1 MLSSY
6 GTLFTYSG
14 SKAFANETIR
24 FPPLSSCFRRDQL
37 SFTGV
42 VLEDFFDL
50 LSFTSRSSLALVE
63 LFVAPLRFILSDTT
77 MCNKLND
84 TAPLDLGY
92 LSNPVKRA
100 ARQKDDERD
109 FDSDFNGFRML
120 QKKLKPDMVDIWNSQ
135 ALLRIV
141 AARLTNTM
149 QMQEAVGDLF
159 LLLRHHLE
167 KEKNSTPELRLLL
180 NRVEYLHRWG
190 HEKKEALKGKSV
202 QEGESSKSLAVDS
215 SITHVYECLRGS
227 SNEIPIPYIRCL
239 EVKDLFK
246 DNESINGG
254 NKDNAESDDEDLD
267 DEEVLL
273 DADAIY
279 HYTTDVIVP
288 FEELVAAIESLET
301 LELHQ
306 LPAKRKLSLLK
317 VLFEACSE
325 TKVICELLESN
336 AEELAAKINEFNAKK
351 KLSII
356 KNVEA
361 QKARREAALN
371 ECKKA
376 NEAEKKKTGAK
387 GKLLAPT
394 NDQISAM
401 VEELI
406 FLESIGVD
414 SVVEDLEVELVSD
427 DEEEQQQ
434 VSDAEDE
441 QDSVRFVP
449 TRQSSSSR
457 AGGIAR
463 KKARAQKRDK
473 NVLIEAANGKL
484 DMALE
489 RKNEK
494 IIKQALRA
502 ADSAGMKFNKGGKT
516 FCTQKMRAV
525 KVLLPLQFLFRLIL
539 LFLC

>member
-1 MLSSY
+1 MKHLV
-6 GTLFTYSG
+6 
-14 SKAFANETIR
+14 
-24 FPPLSSCFRRDQL
+24 FPPLSSCFCRDQL
-37 SFTGV
+37 FFTGV

-202 QEGESSKSLAVDS
+202 QEGENSKSLAVDS

-376 NEAEKKKTGAK
+376 NDAEKKKTGAK

-414 SVVEDLEVELVSD
+414 SVMDDLEVELVSD

-463 KKARAQKRDK
+463 KKARAQKRAK

-525 KVLLPLQFLFRLIL
+525 KVLLPLQILFRLIL